1 MSDVVKPM
9 LKTNGIRINKQLV
22 TGSGSSSQMG
32 GQGPQQTNVNGNS
45 NGMSGS
51 GSGGSVNGIGLP
63 SLASAYFPSN

>member
-22 TGSGSSSQMG
+22 TGSSSASQMG
-32 GQGPQQTNVNGNS
+32 GQVLTNLNGTS
-45 NGMSGS
+45 NGISGS
-51 GSGGSVNGIGLP
+51 GCVSTSGMP